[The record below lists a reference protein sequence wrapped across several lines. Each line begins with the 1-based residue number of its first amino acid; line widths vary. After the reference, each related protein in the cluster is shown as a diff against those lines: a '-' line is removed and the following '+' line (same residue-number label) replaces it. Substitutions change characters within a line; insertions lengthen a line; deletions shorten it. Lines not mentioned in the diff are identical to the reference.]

1 MIPLLSRNPQ
11 TGNIHNRENVG
22 EKERRKLNKITTC
35 QIVKQKEHGEHQLL
49 AAAKTTTTT
58 TTLDVVAKSHNP
70 SSLPTYRRRSFFI
83 M

>member
-1 MIPLLSRNPQ
+1 MIRLLSRNPQ
-11 TGNIHNRENVG
+11 TGNIHNRENVR

-58 TTLDVVAKSHNP
+58 TLDVVEKSHNP
-70 SSLPTYRRRSFFI
+70 SSPPTYRRRSFFI